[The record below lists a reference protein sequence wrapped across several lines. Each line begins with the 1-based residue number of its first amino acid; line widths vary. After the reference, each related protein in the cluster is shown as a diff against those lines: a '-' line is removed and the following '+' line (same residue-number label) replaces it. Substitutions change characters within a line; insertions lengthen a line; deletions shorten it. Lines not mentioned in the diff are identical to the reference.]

1 MAPVDAAAAAA
12 SADEDEQEA
21 ETSKKSPGSAKTKA
35 PQRKR
40 KLSPTVAKTSSTKK
54 RTPTPTTAWAKEV
67 GKEDLLRRNKRI
79 DAELVAA
86 NEQTNA
92 ELAAIKQ
99 NVLDLKQ
106 MVFQLDRRQGKLI
119 GSMTQLVSQLASQF
133 ARGRSVSRGMDG
145 ITDQLQDAA
154 AIPINPR
161 IHALPKGNH
170 ALPTD
175 QNPKPRS
182 PSTDL
187 KDAIPDPAPASC
199 HQPPDT
205 TQPTA
210 TNTITTINDDDDDDG
225 DKLIPL
231 AKAPPDLDAL
241 WREYQYGLDGN
252 KPVKNF
258 SQAQKGFVRHIYC
271 RRRAFWLAMTLL
283 LEKGHTEDEAIGRIY
298 EAYGHCSPRCS
309 VSMICRAITTDRSRR
324 IDTLGLGSAFF
335 KD

>member
-1 MAPVDAAAAAA
+1 
-12 SADEDEQEA
+12 
-21 ETSKKSPGSAKTKA
+21 
-35 PQRKR
+35 
-40 KLSPTVAKTSSTKK
+40 
-54 RTPTPTTAWAKEV
+54 
-67 GKEDLLRRNKRI
+67 
-79 DAELVAA
+79 
-86 NEQTNA
+86 
-92 ELAAIKQ
+92 
-99 NVLDLKQ
+99 
-106 MVFQLDRRQGKLI
+106 
-119 GSMTQLVSQLASQF
+119 MTLWN
-133 ARGRSVSRGMDG
+133 
-145 ITDQLQDAA
+145 QLQDAA

-161 IHALPKGNH
+161 IHELPMENH

-175 QNPKPRS
+175 QNPKQPLA
-182 PSTDL
+182 STDV
-187 KDAIPDPAPASC
+187 KDAVPDPAPTSC

-205 TQPTA
+205 TTIQ
-210 TNTITTINDDDDDDG
+210 TNTITTIDDDDD

-324 IDTLGLGSAFF
+324 IDTLGLGRAFF